1 MRHGTEF
8 AEEFQRQG
16 FVEGIRVRDCGAA
29 DLVRAQWDELE
40 PEEDVQAA
48 GYSTMHSRHLD
59 RRFVWNLATDPA
71 ILDHVEQ
78 QIGPDILLFGTRFF
92 CKYGPTPLR
101 AMPCAPAHRS
111 RQCHTV
117 GRDPG
122 PGARPVSEF
131 RQPPS
136 ALRLSW

>member
-1 MRHGTEF
+1 VRHGTEF

-29 DLVRAQWDELE
+29 DLVRAQWDELGCARPFE
-40 PEEDVQAA
+40 PAQRHQQAA
-48 GYSTMHSRHLD
+48 LRVGH
-59 RRFVWNLATDPA
+59 
-71 ILDHVEQ
+71 
-78 QIGPDILLFGTRFF
+78 
-92 CKYGPTPLR
+92 PLR
-101 AMPCAPAHRS
+101 ALPCAPAHRP
-111 RQCHTV
+111 RQCHTA

-122 PGARPVSEF
+122 PGAVPVSEF